1 MHAFPTRTMRLTTF
15 AGAALLIAGCGGGGD
30 AVNESAANTLDANVM
45 LEQPGN
51 DASAMESVVNAP
63 EPVVTEP
70 TNQTTDSNEVL
81 GETKGGDTGGNVIEN
96 ISGM

>member
-1 MHAFPTRTMRLTTF
+1 MHAFPTRTLRLATL
-15 AGAALLIAGCGGGGD
+15 AGAALLIAGCGGGD

-70 TNQTTDSNEVL
+70 TNETTDSNETL